1 MLLDSSFL
9 IDLEEEV
16 AERKFGPALAFA
28 NAHRRAEP
36 RISIITLGELA
47 AGSSEETRLRKFLS
61 RYRVIA
67 LKPEIAYLAGRL
79 ERALSAKGQ
88 RLGENDN
95 WIAATALY
103 YGEPI
108 VTNDN
113 DFARVTK
120 VGLPLK
126 VLRY

>member
-1 MLLDSSFL
+1 MLLDSSYL
-9 IDLEEEV
+9 IDLEEEL
-16 AERKFGPALAFA
+16 AERKFGPAIAFA
-28 NAHRRAEP
+28 HAHRRSVP

-47 AGSSEETRLRKFLS
+47 AGAVDESNTRRFLS
-61 RYRVIA
+61 RYRVIT

-113 DFARVTK
+113 DFARVTRA
-120 VGLPLK
+120 GLPLK
-126 VLRY
+126 ILRY

>member
-1 MLLDSSFL
+1 MLLDSSYL
-9 IDLEEEV
+9 IDLEEELT
-16 AERKFGPALAFA
+16 ERKFGPALAFA

-47 AGSSEETRLRKFLS
+47 AGAAEEAAVRKFLA
-61 RYRVIA
+61 RYRVVS
-67 LKPEIAYLAGRL
+67 LKPEITYLAGRL
-79 ERALSAKGQ
+79 ERALLIRGQ

-108 VTNDN
+108 VTNDH
-113 DFARVTK
+113 DFARVTQM
-120 VGLPLK
+120 GLPLK
-126 VLRY
+126 ILPY

>member
-1 MLLDSSFL
+1 MLLDSSYL
-9 IDLEEEV
+9 IDLEEETTDQ
-16 AERKFGPALAFA
+16 KFGPAIAFA
-28 NAHRRAEP
+28 HAHRRLAP

-47 AGSSEETRLRKFLS
+47 AGASDEVRTRRFLAH
-61 RYRVIA
+61 YRVVA

-79 ERALSAKGQ
+79 ERALSARGQ

-108 VTNDN
+108 VTHDG
-113 DFARVTK
+113 DFSRVARA
-120 VGLPLK
+120 GLPLK
-126 VLRY
+126 ILRY

>member
-1 MLLDSSFL
+1 MLLDSSYL

-16 AERKFGPALAFA
+16 TERKFGPALAFA
-28 NAHRRAEP
+28 NAHRRAAP

-47 AGSSEETRLRKFLS
+47 AGSSKETGVRKFLS
-61 RYRVIA
+61 RYRVIS

-113 DFARVTK
+113 DFSRVTK

-126 VLRY
+126 ILRY

>member
-1 MLLDSSFL
+1 M
-9 IDLEEEV
+9 
-16 AERKFGPALAFA
+16 
-28 NAHRRAEP
+28 
-36 RISIITLGELA
+36 IT
-47 AGSSEETRLRKFLS
+47 
-61 RYRVIA
+61 

-95 WIAATALY
+95 WIAVTALY

-113 DFARVTK
+113 DFVRVTRA
-120 VGLPLK
+120 GLPLK

>member
-1 MLLDSSFL
+1 MLLDSSYL
-9 IDLEEEV
+9 IDLEEEI
-16 AERKFGPALAFA
+16 AERKFGPAIAFA
-28 NAHRRAEP
+28 NAHRSSAP

-47 AGSSEETRLRKFLS
+47 AGALDEGNTRRFLA
-61 RYRVIA
+61 RYRVIP

-79 ERALSAKGQ
+79 ERALSLKGQ

-108 VTNDN
+108 VTRDG
-113 DFARVTK
+113 DFDRVMRA
-120 VGLPLK
+120 GLPLR

>member
-1 MLLDSSFL
+1 MLLDSSYL
-9 IDLEEEV
+9 IDLEEEL
-16 AERKFGPALAFA
+16 AERKFGPAIAFA
-28 NAHRRAEP
+28 SAHRRSAP
-36 RISIITLGELA
+36 RISIITVGELA
-47 AGSSEETRLRKFLS
+47 AGAVDETATRRFLS

-67 LKPEIAYLAGRL
+67 LKPQIAYLAGRL
-79 ERALSAKGQ
+79 ERALSARGQ

-113 DFARVTK
+113 DFARVLRA
-120 VGLPLK
+120 GLPLK

>member
-1 MLLDSSFL
+1 MLLDSSYL
-9 IDLEEEV
+9 IDLEEELT
-16 AERKFGPALAFA
+16 ERKFGPALAFA

-47 AGSSEETRLRKFLS
+47 AGAAEEAAVRKFLA
-61 RYRVIA
+61 RYRVVS

-79 ERALSAKGQ
+79 ERALLIRGQ

-108 VTNDN
+108 VTNDH
-113 DFARVTK
+113 DFARVTQM
-120 VGLPLK
+120 GLPLK
-126 VLRY
+126 ILPY

>member
-1 MLLDSSFL
+1 MLLDSSYL
-9 IDLEEEV
+9 IDLEQEI
-16 AERKFGPALAFA
+16 AERRVGPAIAFA
-28 NAHRRAEP
+28 HAHRRSAP

-47 AGSSEETRLRKFLS
+47 AGASDESGTRRFLS
-61 RYRVIA
+61 RYRVIT
-67 LKPEIAYLAGRL
+67 LKPEIGYLAGRL
-79 ERALSAKGQ
+79 DRALAAKGQ

-113 DFARVTK
+113 DFARV
-120 VGLPLK
+120 VRAGLPLRL
-126 VLRY
+126 LRY

>member
-1 MLLDSSFL
+1 MLLDSSYL
-9 IDLEEEV
+9 IDLEEEI
-16 AERKFGPALAFA
+16 AGRKFGPAIAFA
-28 NAHRRAEP
+28 HAHRRLAP

-47 AGSSEETRLRKFLS
+47 AGAADEAGTRRFLA
-61 RYRVIA
+61 RYRVIT
-67 LKPEIAYLAGRL
+67 LKPEIGYFAGRL

-113 DFARVTK
+113 DFARV
-120 VGLPLK
+120 VRAGLPLK
-126 VLRY
+126 LLRY

>member
-1 MLLDSSFL
+1 MLLDSSYL
-9 IDLEEEV
+9 IDLEEEI
-16 AERKFGPALAFA
+16 AERKFGPAIAFA
-28 NAHRRAEP
+28 NAHRRSEP
-36 RISIITLGELA
+36 RISVITLGELA
-47 AGSSEETRLRKFLS
+47 AGATDEAGTRRFLA

-67 LKPEIAYLAGRL
+67 LKPEIGYLAGRL
-79 ERALSAKGQ
+79 ERALAAKGS

-113 DFARVTK
+113 DFARVLRA
-120 VGLPLK
+120 GLPLK

>member
-1 MLLDSSFL
+1 M
-9 IDLEEEV
+9 EEELT
-16 AERKFGPALAFA
+16 ERKFGPALAFA

-47 AGSSEETRLRKFLS
+47 AGSAEEAGVRKFLA
-61 RYRVIA
+61 RYRVVS

-79 ERALSAKGQ
+79 ERALSIKGQ

-108 VTNDN
+108 VTNDH
-113 DFARVTK
+113 DFARVTRG
-120 VGLPLK
+120 GLPLK
-126 VLRY
+126 ILRY

>member
-1 MLLDSSFL
+1 MLLDSSYL
-9 IDLEEEV
+9 IDLEEEL
-16 AERKFGPALAFA
+16 AERKFGPAIAFA
-28 NAHRRAEP
+28 NAHRRSAP
-36 RISIITLGELA
+36 RISIITVGELA
-47 AGSSEETRLRKFLS
+47 AGAADEAATRRFLS
-61 RYRVIA
+61 RYRVIT
-67 LKPEIAYLAGRL
+67 LKPQIAYLAGRL
-79 ERALSAKGQ
+79 ERALSARGQ

-113 DFARVTK
+113 DFTRVLRA
-120 VGLPLK
+120 GLPLK

>member
-1 MLLDSSFL
+1 MLLDSSYL
-9 IDLEEEV
+9 IDLEEEI
-16 AERKFGPALAFA
+16 AGRKFGPAIAFA
-28 NAHRRAEP
+28 NAHRRSEP
-36 RISIITLGELA
+36 RISVITLGELA
-47 AGSSEETRLRKFLS
+47 AGATDEAGTRRFLS

-67 LKPEIAYLAGRL
+67 LKPEIGYFAGRL
-79 ERALSAKGQ
+79 ERALSAKGM

-113 DFARVTK
+113 DFARVLRA
-120 VGLPLK
+120 GLPLK

>member
-1 MLLDSSFL
+1 MLLDSSYL
-9 IDLEEEV
+9 IDLEEELT
-16 AERKFGPALAFA
+16 ERKFGPALAFA

-47 AGSSEETRLRKFLS
+47 AGSAEEAGVRKFLT
-61 RYRVIA
+61 RYRVVS

-79 ERALSAKGQ
+79 ERSLSIKGQ

-108 VTNDN
+108 VTNDH
-113 DFARVTK
+113 DFARVTRE
-120 VGLPLK
+120 GLPLK
-126 VLRY
+126 ILRY

>member
-1 MLLDSSFL
+1 MLLDSSYL
-9 IDLEEEV
+9 IDLEEEIT
-16 AERKFGPALAFA
+16 ERKFGPAIAFA
-28 NAHRRAEP
+28 HAHRRSAP
-36 RISIITLGELA
+36 HISIITLGELA
-47 AGSSEETRLRKFLS
+47 AGASDESDTRRFLA
-61 RYRVIA
+61 RYRVIT

-113 DFARVTK
+113 DFARVTRA
-120 VGLPLK
+120 GLPLK
-126 VLRY
+126 ILRY

>member
-1 MLLDSSFL
+1 M
-9 IDLEEEV
+9 IQV
-16 AERKFGPALAFA
+16 A
-28 NAHRRAEP
+28 P
-36 RISIITLGELA
+36 RTSVTGGTGLG
-47 AGSSEETRLRKFLS
+47 
-61 RYRVIA
+61 YR
-67 LKPEIAYLAGRL
+67 AGRL

-113 DFARVTK
+113 DFARV
-120 VGLPLK
+120 VRAGLPLK
-126 VLRY
+126 LLRY

>member
-1 MLLDSSFL
+1 MLLDSSYL
-9 IDLEEEV
+9 IDLEEEI
-16 AERKFGPALAFA
+16 AERKFGPAIAFA
-28 NAHRRAEP
+28 NAHRRSVP
-36 RISIITLGELA
+36 RISIITVGELA
-47 AGSSEETRLRKFLS
+47 AGAADEAATRRFLS

-67 LKPEIAYLAGRL
+67 LKPQIAYLAGRL
-79 ERALSAKGQ
+79 DRALSAKGQ

-113 DFARVTK
+113 DYARV
-120 VGLPLK
+120 VRAGLPLK
-126 VLRY
+126 VQRY